1 MCSAAVERQ
10 EGVQKVKELWLKSF
24 KKETQAKKPASF
36 GHVLP
41 QETPSEEEWPELL
54 RCNPEASKLVAA
66 RNASAGGYLTTC
78 SDYASS
84 IGPDAKQLPASP
96 SCGFK
101 LRLTNVV
108 LGTSDLSQGASIPS
122 LLVNGKVGVQVL
134 RSVGRAVHGPL

>member
-108 LGTSDLSQGASIPS
+108 LGAPIPS